1 MLRAGN
7 VKDQASDLGSS
18 SGVRHAAA
26 LATSTGYPAFIDD
39 LPRANT
45 GFRGCSPAFSIALV
59 ISDADIQPLVSDLF
73 RVRIPT
79 ALAHALNCY
88 LWLGPD
94 GVTVV
99 DTGWADSAP
108 GHRPRA

>member
-1 MLRAGN
+1 
-7 VKDQASDLGSS
+7 
-18 SGVRHAAA
+18 
-26 LATSTGYPAFIDD
+26 
-39 LPRANT
+39 
-45 GFRGCSPAFSIALV
+45 V
-59 ISDADIQPLVSDLF
+59 ISDADIQPLVADLF

-79 ALAHALNCY
+79 VMAHALNCY

-108 GHRPRA
+108 VIARALELLGRRTSDVERIVLSPLPRRPRRLGRDRGAMVPIDAPSRGHGRRSPRPNGR